1 MILRLL
7 ADSGQLI
14 PLFFILYTT
23 FRCPKI
29 TFLIKCD
36 AFFITQNYSITFYEY
51 TFLTSL
57 APRHLVPYTE
67 IPIHNAHKK
76 MYDQSPNTVCL
87 SLYYSY
93 LHRRCLTVPPR
104 YTLVSFLLLCVDS
117 TDIGCQVFSIVKIIL
132 NYPYSANNLRIFNR

>member
-93 LHRRCLTVPPR
+93 LHRRCLTVPPLHLGFFSSPLCR
-104 YTLVSFLLLCVDS
+104 QHRHWGAKSFRL
-117 TDIGCQVFSIVKIIL
+117 
-132 NYPYSANNLRIFNR
+132 